1 MGGAQEFAFL
11 HEPQLILLGWARDP
25 TLRSSGSS
33 LSSSSLWHEPTS
45 CGGGISDFC
54 SCGLMFRRSASLHLR
69 QAGRLALVSIPSGC
83 RVASGVAL
91 NSTCG
96 CSYLSWA
103 DLPRWPVLGSE
114 KWRLGR
120 SKRGRTNVN
129 TNNALAAVLWASH
142 QWYLPVSCRT
152 ARDRPWLPFSSWG
165 DEDSEVT
172 QLVVVDSGLFNLK
185 ASLFTCLLGGWEE

>member
-1 MGGAQEFAFL
+1 MNHSWFCSDGTGTPLWEALAHLWAPVCGMSQQVVVEAFL
-11 HEPQLILLGWARDP
+11 TFVPMVWCSEGQPACI
-25 TLRSSGSS
+25 SG
-33 LSSSSLWHEPTS
+33 
-45 CGGGISDFC
+45 
-54 SCGLMFRRSASLHLR
+54 R
-69 QAGRLALVSIPSGC
+69 QAGRLALVSVPLGC

-96 CSYLSWA
+96 CSYLSRA

-142 QWYLPVSCRT
+142 QWYLPMSCRT
-152 ARDRPWLPFSSWG
+152 AHDRPWLPFSSWG
-165 DEDSEVT
+165 DEDSR
-172 QLVVVDSGLFNLK
+172 SR
-185 ASLFTCLLGGWEE
+185 S